1 MTVAESGSSG
11 RTGQRLTRRDALKL
25 GTASLVGV
33 VGCASS
39 GKGIEM
45 TDKNDPYRGLKV
57 GVHSYSLRKFSF
69 DDTVRMTKELGVHYI
84 GLNPVHLP
92 LDSPPEKLAD
102 AKAHIE
108 RAGLTVL
115 ACGVIGFDAD
125 EDKARGVF
133 EYAKAMGMPTIVAN
147 LAPESFDLLDKL
159 VDEFGIRIAIHNHG
173 PEGIYSVPDDVIRAI
188 EGHHELIGACV
199 DLGHYERSDVRAEEA
214 VRMLGGRIYD
224 IHLKDVN
231 RRDAKAHSV
240 VLGEGVVN
248 LPAVFDELVKMR
260 FDGHVALEYE
270 SEPSNPFPAM
280 DKSFAYV
287 RDLLARLT
295 QTP

>member
-1 MTVAESGSSG
+1 MSTRGGPIIHTS
-11 RTGQRLTRRDALKL
+11 RQQLTRRDALRL
-25 GTASLVGV
+25 GAVSLVGV
-33 VGCASS
+33 LGCASS
-39 GKGIEM
+39 REGVEM
-45 TDKNDPYRGLKV
+45 TGKNDPYRGLKV

-69 DDTVRMTKELGVHYI
+69 DDAVRMTRELGVQYI

-92 LDSPPEKLAD
+92 LDSPPERLGQ

-133 EYAKAMGMPTIVAN
+133 EYAKAMGMGTIVAN
-147 LAPESFDLLDKL
+147 PSPESFDMLDSL
-159 VDEFGIRIAIHNHG
+159 VEEFCIRIAIHNHG
-173 PEGIYSVPDDVIRAI
+173 PEGIYSVPNDVIKAI
-188 EGHHELIGACV
+188 QGHHELIGACA
-199 DLGHYERSDVRAEEA
+199 DLGHYERSGVRAEEA
-214 VRMLGGRIYD
+214 VRILKDRIYD

-248 LPAVFDELVKMR
+248 LPAVFDELITMR

-270 SEPSNPFPAM
+270 SDPTNPFPAM

-287 RDLLARLT
+287 RELLAE
-295 QTP
+295 QFSS

>member
-1 MTVAESGSSG
+1 MSMGRSGSTRPSV
-11 RTGQRLTRRDALKL
+11 QRLTRRDVLKF

-33 VGCASS
+33 VGRASS

-45 TDKNDPYRGLKV
+45 TGKNDPYRGLKV

-69 DDTVRMTKELGVHYI
+69 DDTVRITKELGVRYI

-133 EYAKAMGMPTIVAN
+133 EYAQTMGMRTIVAN
-147 LAPESFDLLDKL
+147 PSAESFDVLDTL

-173 PEGIYSVPDDVIRAI
+173 PEGIYSVPDDVIKAI
-188 EGHHELIGACV
+188 DGHHKLIGACV

-214 VRMLGGRIYD
+214 VRMLSGRIYD

-248 LPAVFDELVKMR
+248 LPGVFDELIKMR

-270 SEPSNPFPAM
+270 SEPTNPFPAM
-280 DKSFAYV
+280 DRSFAYV
-287 RDLLARLT
+287 RELLAKRTLSA
-295 QTP
+295 

>member
-1 MTVAESGSSG
+1 MGIGCNGNVRPPE
-11 RTGQRLTRRDALKL
+11 QRLTRRDALRL

-33 VGCASS
+33 VGCASD

-45 TDKNDPYRGLKV
+45 TGKNDPYRGLKV
-57 GVHSYSLRKFSF
+57 GVHTYSFRKFNF
-69 DDTVRMTKELGVHYI
+69 EDTVRMTKQLGVRYI
-84 GLNPVHLP
+84 GLNPVHLA
-92 LDSPPEKLAD
+92 LDSPRQKLTD

-108 RAGLTVL
+108 KAGLTVL

-125 EDKARGVF
+125 EKKARGVF
-133 EYAKAMGMPTIVAN
+133 EYAKTMGMRTIVAN
-147 LAPESFDLLDKL
+147 PAPESFDILDKL
-159 VDEFGIRIAIHNHG
+159 VEEFGIRIAIHNHG
-173 PEGIYSVPDDVIRAI
+173 PEGMYSVPDDVIRAM

-214 VRMLGGRIYD
+214 MRMLSDRIYD
-224 IHLKDVN
+224 MHLKDVN

-248 LPAVFDELVKMR
+248 LPAVFDHLIKMR

-270 SEPSNPFPAM
+270 MEPTNPFPAM
-280 DKSFAYV
+280 DRSFAYV
-287 RDLLARLT
+287 RELLAKRA
-295 QTP
+295 PRV

>member
-1 MTVAESGSSG
+1 MNMECNRGS
-11 RTGQRLTRRDALKL
+11 RPAVEKLTRRDALKL

-45 TDKNDPYRGLKV
+45 TGKNDPYRGLKV

-69 DDTVRMTKELGVHYI
+69 DDTVRMTKEFGVGYI
-84 GLNPVHLP
+84 GLNPIHLP
-92 LDSPPEKLAD
+92 LDSPPEKLAN

-125 EDKARGVF
+125 EKKARSVF
-133 EYAKAMGMPTIVAN
+133 EYAKTMGMGTIVAN
-147 LAPESFDLLDKL
+147 PSPESFDVLDTL
-159 VDEFGIRIAIHNHG
+159 VDEFDIRIAIHNHG
-173 PEGIYSVPDDVIRAI
+173 PEGIYSVPDDVLKAI
-188 EGHHELIGACV
+188 AGHHELIGACV

-214 VRMLGGRIYD
+214 VRMLSGRIYD

-248 LPAVFDELVKMR
+248 LPAVFDQFITMR

-270 SEPSNPFPAM
+270 SEPTNPFPAM
-280 DKSFAYV
+280 DESFGYV
-287 RDLLARLT
+287 RELLAKSSSS
-295 QTP
+295 

>member
-1 MTVAESGSSG
+1 MNMECNRGSRPAAEK
-11 RTGQRLTRRDALKL
+11 LTRRDALKL

-45 TDKNDPYRGLKV
+45 TGKNDPYRGLKV

-92 LDSPPEKLAD
+92 LDSPPEKLAN

-125 EDKARGVF
+125 EKKARSVF
-133 EYAKAMGMPTIVAN
+133 EYAKTMGMGTIVAN
-147 LAPESFDLLDKL
+147 PSPESFDVLDTL
-159 VDEFGIRIAIHNHG
+159 VDEFDIRIAIHNHG
-173 PEGIYSVPDDVIRAI
+173 PEGIYSVPDDVLKAI
-188 EGHHELIGACV
+188 AGHHELIGACV

-214 VRMLGGRIYD
+214 VRMLSGRIYD

-248 LPAVFDELVKMR
+248 LPAVFDELMKMR

-270 SEPSNPFPAM
+270 SEPTNPFPAM
-280 DKSFAYV
+280 DKSFGYV
-287 RDLLARLT
+287 RDLLAKKSS
-295 QTP
+295 

>member
-1 MTVAESGSSG
+1 LPV
-11 RTGQRLTRRDALKL
+11 QRLTRRDALML

-39 GKGIEM
+39 RKVVKMAEKG
-45 TDKNDPYRGLKV
+45 DPYCGLKV
-57 GVHSYSLRKFSF
+57 GVHTYSLRKFNF
-69 DDTVRMTKELGVHYI
+69 ADAVRMTKEFGVRYI
-84 GLNPVHLP
+84 GLNPVHLE

-102 AKAHIE
+102 AKAHIA

-125 EDKARGVF
+125 ENKARSVF
-133 EYAKAMGMPTIVAN
+133 EYAEAMGMRTIVAN
-147 LAPESFDLLDKL
+147 PSPESFDVLDRL

-173 PEGIYSVPDDVIRAI
+173 PEGIYSVPDDVIKAM

-199 DLGHYERSDVRAEEA
+199 DLGHYERSDIRAEEA
-214 VRMLGGRIYD
+214 VRALSDRIYD

-248 LPAVFDELVKMR
+248 LPAVFDELMKMR

-270 SEPSNPFPAM
+270 SEPTNPFPAM

-287 RDLLARLT
+287 RQLLAK
-295 QTP
+295 QSSS